1 MNGHMDDHGS
11 QIDSPI
17 GNQCHVSSHVPS
29 QRRTVIL
36 ISGHV
41 LTSPRRAGFHWLA
54 EALWEQDWNVIF
66 MTTGLS
72 HLSRMKGHID
82 RLALLRTTPLNQM
95 VWHQEHFAS
104 FAWYT
109 PWHPVKFKSNWMNAL
124 TEPFVKNYSRFSLYA
139 MDAYVKQADL
149 IIFESTSGLILFDR
163 IRQLNPKA
171 TFVYRVSDNLRLIN
185 SHPLLLEVEQ
195 RIAPKF
201 DLISLPSEHLR
212 QLFPPMDSVAVHPQG
227 IKHQLF
233 DQTSR
238 NPYSTDGT
246 IHAVSVGTM
255 LFDREFFIYASQA
268 FPKIHFHII
277 GGIEPFLD
285 VSNVTF
291 YGEIPFEKTI
301 PYVKWADLGLAIYQL
316 TRCAAA
322 YLSQSSN
329 KMIQYTY
336 CKLPIVAPHFACEN
350 RSHAFAYHPDRPDT
364 ISSAIQ
370 SALAFDRGLISIQDI
385 PSWSQLGTAIGG
397 VHNDRTSSA
406 MFCTHP

>member
-1 MNGHMDDHGS
+1 MNGQMDDQGREMDGQRH
-11 QIDSPI
+11 
-17 GNQCHVSSHVPS
+17 HVSSP
-29 QRRTVIL
+29 RRTVIL

-54 EALWEQDWNVIF
+54 EALWEQEWNVIF

-72 HLSRMKGHID
+72 GLSRLKGHID
-82 RLALLRTTPLNQM
+82 RLEILKTTPLNQM
-95 VWHQEHFAS
+95 VWHQEHLAS

-109 PWHPVKFKSNWMNAL
+109 PWHPVKFKSNWLNAL
-124 TEPFVKNYSRFSLYA
+124 TEPFVKYYSKFSLHA
-139 MDAYVKQADL
+139 METYIKQADL
-149 IIFESTSGLILFDR
+149 IIFESTSGLMLFDR
-163 IRQLNPKA
+163 IRKLNPYAK
-171 TFVYRVSDNLRLIN
+171 FVYRVSDNLRLIN
-185 SHPLLLEVEQ
+185 AHPFLLEVEQ

-212 QLFPPMDSVAVHPQG
+212 QLFPSMDSVAVHPQG

-255 LFDREFFIYASQA
+255 LLDREFFIYASHA
-268 FPKIHFHII
+268 FPKMHFHII
-277 GGIEPFLD
+277 GGVEPFLD

-291 YGEIPFEKTI
+291 YGEMSFEKTI
-301 PYVKWADLGLAIYQL
+301 PYLQWADLGLAIYQP

-336 CKLPIVAPHFACEN
+336 CQLPIVAPHFACEN
-350 RSHAFAYHPDRPDT
+350 RPHAFAYHPDRPDT
-364 ISSAIQ
+364 ISQAIQ
-370 SALAFDRGLISIQDI
+370 AALAYDRSLISIQDI

-397 VHNDRTSSA
+397 IHDDRTSSA
-406 MFCTHP
+406 MSCVQP